1 MSAAL
6 AFSYNSRNWTA
17 FGQFEFPASNDK
29 DGTQQSRN
37 TIAAIEST
45 DSPIVGRGP
54 LNNTDISS
62 AAYHHTYRVFANKTA
77 GALAC
82 EAECDADIKCAAW
95 TCVGHLCLNQLL

>member
-17 FGQFEFPASNDK
+17 FGQFEFPTSNDK

-37 TIAAIEST
+37 ATIEST
-45 DSPIVGRGP
+45 DSPVVGRGP

-82 EAECDADIKCAAW
+82 EAECDADSKCAAW
-95 TCVGHLCLNQLL
+95 TCVEHLCLN